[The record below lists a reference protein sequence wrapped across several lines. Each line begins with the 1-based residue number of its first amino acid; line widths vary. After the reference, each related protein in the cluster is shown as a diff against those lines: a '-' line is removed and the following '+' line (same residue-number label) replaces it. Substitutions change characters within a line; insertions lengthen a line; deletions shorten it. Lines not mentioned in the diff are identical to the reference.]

1 MPSEPVP
8 LGFSGLAAP
17 VGSHIAFSYRRE
29 AERQAPLFAFIA
41 AGLKNHERCI
51 AAVAEYAPDFWRR
64 GLREVGADLESVREA
79 QLEILTPGRLV
90 PGLTCEAAR
99 TAIDLLDSVIESSFK
114 KGWRATRV
122 CTSFTPFYQS
132 EVALAE
138 MLAAEAKSN
147 DSLRDEPV
155 TMLCTFPEHRLHPRL
170 IEACLNCHPFLTNGE
185 ALTQNDSYLDPST
198 MAEAI
203 PELLRTLAA
212 AGALAPP
219 FALLD
224 FYENM
229 PVIRTGDEMDAY
241 TAPRVEELAQWMM
254 DTGHR
259 KLVID
264 LSVTTFMDAAS
275 ISALIRIALELEKR
289 GGRLAIYDP
298 GEIPRKIFTLIKF
311 HERVPVRRLVGEAAA
326 ATEG

>member
-8 LGFSGLAAP
+8 LGFSGLTAP
-17 VGSHIAFSYRRE
+17 VGSHIAFSYGAE

-51 AAVAEYAPDFWRR
+51 AAVAEYAPDLWRR
-64 GLREVGADLESVREA
+64 GLREAGADPDAAQEG
-79 QLEILTPGRLV
+79 QLEVLTPGRLV
-90 PGLTCEAAR
+90 PGLTSEAAR
-99 TAIDLLDSVIESSFK
+99 TATSLLDSLIESSSK
-114 KGWRATRV
+114 EGWRATRV
-122 CTSFTPFYQS
+122 CTSLTPLYQC
-132 EVALAE
+132 ELALAE

-147 DSLRDEPV
+147 DSSRDKPV
-155 TMLCTFPEHRLHPRL
+155 TRLCTFAEHRLHPRL
-170 IEACLNCHPFLTNGE
+170 IEACLNCHPFSTDGASL
-185 ALTQNDSYLDPST
+185 AQNDGYLDPSA
-198 MAEAI
+198 MAQEL
-203 PELLRTLAA
+203 PELLRKLRA

-241 TAPRVEELAQWMM
+241 TAPGVEELAQWMM

-326 ATEG
+326 ATDG